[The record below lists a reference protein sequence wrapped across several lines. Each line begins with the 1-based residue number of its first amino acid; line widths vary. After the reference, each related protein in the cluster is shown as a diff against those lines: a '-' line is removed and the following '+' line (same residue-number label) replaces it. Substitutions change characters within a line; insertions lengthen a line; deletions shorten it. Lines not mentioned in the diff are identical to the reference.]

1 MKNIKNII
9 FDIDGTLVNTK
20 KVTIPA
26 FKKTLEALKKEG
38 FEVKV
43 SSDEIMKYIGYTIDN
58 IFKNIFKSDDKI
70 LIEKSI
76 HYLDIYEEE
85 FLSKTNNI
93 FFNGVFEVLSYLKSK
108 NKKIYLLS
116 NCNKKYLNI
125 VLDKGLNKFIDSP
138 HCSEMYNWK
147 EKDYVISTFIKEANS
162 TSFVMIGDRH
172 KDIEAAKTNNIKS
185 IGCNYGYGNEEVKQ
199 ADILIH
205 DIKDIMNI
213 F

>member
-26 FKKTLEALKKEG
+26 FKKTLESLDKDG
-38 FEVKV
+38 FKVKV
-43 SSDEIMKYIGYTIDN
+43 NSNEIMKYIGYTIDN
-58 IFKNIFKSDDKI
+58 IFKNIFKSDDKV
-70 LIEKSI
+70 LIEKAI

-85 FLSKTNNI
+85 FLSKTNEI
-93 FFNGVFEVLSYLKSK
+93 FFDGVFDVLSYLKSK
-108 NKKIYLLS
+108 NKNIYLLS

-125 VLDKGLNKFIDSP
+125 VLEKGLNEFIDSP

-147 EKDYVISTFIKEANS
+147 EKDYVISTFIKKTNS
-162 TSFVMIGDRH
+162 KSFVMIGDRH
-172 KDIEAAKTNNIKS
+172 KDIEAAKANNIKS
-185 IGCNYGYGNEEVKQ
+185 IGCNYGYGNKEVEK
-199 ADILIH
+199 ADVIIH
-205 DIKDIMNI
+205 NIKDIINI